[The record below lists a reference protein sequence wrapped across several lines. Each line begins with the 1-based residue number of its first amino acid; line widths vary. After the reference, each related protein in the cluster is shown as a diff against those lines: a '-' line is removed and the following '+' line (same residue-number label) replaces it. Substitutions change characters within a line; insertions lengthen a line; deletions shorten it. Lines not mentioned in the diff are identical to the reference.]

1 VNLRK
6 KLLTMNLVFFTIY
19 ILSVG
24 PAYWGF
30 EKLDPSKS
38 DLMMYVSAIQNHMEA
53 DMMHD
58 AIRGDAL
65 QAILASKYNDGRYG
79 TESEIDA
86 SITEHAQ
93 VFEKALD
100 DTSNLD
106 LPSSVKNALI
116 ETRPALKE
124 YIDLGHK
131 LTKDA
136 RTQDADL
143 TADFGR
149 FMTSFEEL
157 EGKMANL
164 SDLLEKE
171 AAESRNLSVE
181 IAYDLR
187 LVLVTVCI
195 LGAIVGF
202 FTSRAM
208 TRSIANPI
216 ERVIKRLSMS
226 SDTVNSAA
234 TQLSQTSEALAQ
246 GAAEQAAAI
255 QETVASMSEISG
267 MISQTTEH
275 SKNSLA
281 RAERMASSADVG
293 GRTMERMVSSME
305 AIQQANNQL
314 ADMTNIINEIS
325 NKASVINDIVFK
337 TQLLSFNASIEAARA
352 GQHGRGFAVVAEEV
366 GNLADISG
374 NAAKEIQSLLEDSK
388 KQVARIVELTR
399 SRVSDGQVVSK
410 ESQDNFNEIARE
422 IQAVSGL
429 VTSINDATKQQRTGV
444 EQTSTAMA
452 EMDQASQKVNELSQ
466 ESSQAAFA
474 LTRQSNELRDI
485 TVELETC
492 IYGASVSNGEDS
504 RTARNGDDYL
514 AGGTT
519 VDTST
524 NGQLEGHVN

>member
-1 VNLRK
+1 MNLRK
-6 KLLTMNLVFFTIY
+6 KLLVMNFVFFTIY
-19 ILSVG
+19 IFSVG

-65 QAILASKYNDGRYG
+65 QAILASKHTDGRFG
-79 TESEIDA
+79 TEAEIDA
-86 SITEHAQ
+86 SITEHAE
-93 VFEKALD
+93 VFKKSLDNTTSLGLPPAVMSALE
-100 DTSNLD
+100 
-106 LPSSVKNALI
+106 
-116 ETRPALKE
+116 ETRPALNE
-124 YIDLGHK
+124 YLALGHK
-131 LTKDA
+131 I
-136 RTQDADL
+136 TQDALNAENNL
-143 TADFGR
+143 TEDFGK
-149 FMTSFEEL
+149 FMVSFEHL
-157 EGKMANL
+157 EEKMATL

-171 AAESRNLSVE
+171 AAQSRNASID
-181 IAYDLR
+181 IAWDLR
-187 LVLVTVCI
+187 MILISVCVI
-195 LGAIVGF
+195 GAIVGF

-208 TRSIANPI
+208 IRSIANPI

-255 QETVASMSEISG
+255 QETVASMAEISG
-267 MISQTTEH
+267 MIAQTTEH
-275 SKNSLA
+275 SKNSLS
-281 RAERMASSADVG
+281 RADKMATSADVG
-293 GRTMERMVSSME
+293 GRTMERMVASME

-314 ADMTNIINEIS
+314 QDMTNIINEIS

-410 ESQDNFNEIARE
+410 ESQDNFNEISRE

-429 VTSINDATKQQRTGV
+429 VNSINDATKQQRTGV

-492 IYGASVSNGEDS
+492 IYGASVSGAGESSVNKNTDSYLMNGGSVDG
-504 RTARNGDDYL
+504 TGD
-514 AGGTT
+514 
-519 VDTST
+519 
-524 NGQLEGHVN
+524 GQIEEHVN